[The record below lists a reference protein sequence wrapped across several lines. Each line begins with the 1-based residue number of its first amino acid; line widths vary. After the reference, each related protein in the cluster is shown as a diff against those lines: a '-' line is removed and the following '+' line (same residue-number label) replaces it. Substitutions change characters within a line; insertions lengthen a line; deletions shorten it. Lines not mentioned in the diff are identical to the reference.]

1 MAEAMTQNRVK
12 SEEVSD
18 IEFMSAQAFRKWR
31 KSLHLKQ
38 KEAADALGLK
48 KRIIQYYEKGHRDG
62 KSVIIPRTV
71 RLACYA
77 ISQGIADFSGDRTVP
92 ADRKRS

>member
-1 MAEAMTQNRVK
+1 MTQNWAK
-12 SEEVSD
+12 SEGADDS
-18 IEFMSAQAFRKWR
+18 EFMSAQAFRKWR

-62 KSVIIPRTV
+62 KPVIIPRTV

-77 ISQGIADFSGDRTVP
+77 ISQGVADFSGEQVVP
-92 ADRKRS
+92 VDRKRS